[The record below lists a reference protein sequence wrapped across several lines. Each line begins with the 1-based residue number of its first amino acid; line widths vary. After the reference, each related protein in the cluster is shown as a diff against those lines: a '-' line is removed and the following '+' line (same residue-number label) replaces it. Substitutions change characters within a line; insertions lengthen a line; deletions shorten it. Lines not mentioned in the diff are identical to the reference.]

1 MNAFFLCFPS
11 DSKVQHQIH
20 DEPVSMK
27 SDGPFTELLETFQRE
42 DTKESL
48 DVKSRAQ
55 VTDEDFYFEKQVR
68 SDVN

>member
-1 MNAFFLCFPS
+1 
-11 DSKVQHQIH
+11 
-20 DEPVSMK
+20 MK